1 MNEVTAIEFYEKA
14 RRLHERGKLSRAEQF
29 YRKAIKTNKRFA
41 PAHNN
46 LGNVLVDRNRLAEAT
61 RAYQDALAHAPGD
74 PRVLNNLG
82 NVFHLRGK
90 SKEAVS
96 LLYTALETDPDYLDA
111 LNNLGNALSS
121 LGRFNEAT
129 AVYHKAIQLAPNFA
143 QLHLNLGRTLMDSGK
158 LEFAIDSFTQAITLD
173 PNYAQAYYSRGNAF
187 QDLGQFTDATE
198 SYQQALQIN
207 PSASIVHLAL
217 SGLKKYE
224 DTDPHIAVMQN
235 LLGTYRQDDP
245 NRAMLCFALAKAY
258 DDLREVDRSF
268 HYLSEGNRLRS
279 KQLDYDL
286 ENDRALV
293 STIEGLFGLSSS
305 NFNSASDSDLPNIPI
320 FVVGMPRSG
329 TSLVE
334 QILASHGHVYGA
346 GELDTVNRSLRSS
359 IRQGSTQNEAK
370 LEEDIL
376 EMSVEQLRRTYFE
389 TLSTLNV
396 PERYVVDKMP
406 LNLLWVG
413 FILKALPEAKIVH
426 MKRCPRATCWS
437 IYKQHF
443 STNELGF
450 AYRLADIAGF
460 YNLYSSLMRFWHARY
475 PGRIYTL
482 EYEELTESQE
492 HETENLLEFCG
503 LEWDPNCLSFHNT
516 KRPVTTASAVQVRQ
530 KLYRG
535 SSEKWKN
542 YEKYLDPLLNTLA
555 N

>member
-1 MNEVTAIEFYEKA
+1 MNEVTAIELYEKA

-46 LGNVLVDRNRLAEAT
+46 LGNMLVDRNRLAEAT

-82 NVFHLRGK
+82 NVLHLRGK

-187 QDLGQFTDATE
+187 QDLGQFTDASE

-258 DDLREVDRSF
+258 DDLREFDRSF

-286 ENDRALV
+286 FSPSFRIRRNTTSTRSCVV
-293 STIEGLFGLSSS
+293 SQNLIELSVFVSAGKTMKTISGYS
-305 NFNSASDSDLPNIPI
+305 
-320 FVVGMPRSG
+320 VVGVSRTTTQSDHIREGSG
-329 TSLVE
+329 S
-334 QILASHGHVYGA
+334 IL
-346 GELDTVNRSLRSS
+346 
-359 IRQGSTQNEAK
+359 
-370 LEEDIL
+370 
-376 EMSVEQLRRTYFE
+376 
-389 TLSTLNV
+389 LS
-396 PERYVVDKMP
+396 PKE
-406 LNLLWVG
+406 
-413 FILKALPEAKIVH
+413 
-426 MKRCPRATCWS
+426 
-437 IYKQHF
+437 
-443 STNELGF
+443 
-450 AYRLADIAGF
+450 
-460 YNLYSSLMRFWHARY
+460 
-475 PGRIYTL
+475 
-482 EYEELTESQE
+482 
-492 HETENLLEFCG
+492 
-503 LEWDPNCLSFHNT
+503 CLSFWHSS
-516 KRPVTTASAVQVRQ
+516 RHSRTA
-530 KLYRG
+530 
-535 SSEKWKN
+535 
-542 YEKYLDPLLNTLA
+542 
-555 N
+555 